1 MSDSSATKSLVVDE
15 TKTTS
20 DNSAAHTPATN
31 KPAGKPNNVDT
42 THLILLIC
50 VILFWFV
57 GAIIYLVVEKPQ
69 GMNMY
74 LTLAALII
82 PVIAGVLLMLNVFGV
97 INLGK

>member
-1 MSDSSATKSLVVDE
+1 MSDSSATKSVVIDE
-15 TKTTS
+15 PKTSDANVSNTTS
-20 DNSAAHTPATN
+20 TT
-31 KPAGKPNNVDT
+31 KPAGKSNNVDT
-42 THLILLIC
+42 TQLILLIC

-57 GAIIYLVVEKPQ
+57 GAIIYLVIEKPQ

-82 PVIAGVLLMLNVFGV
+82 PVIAGVLLMLNVFGI